1 MTHILS
7 GAFRPVLIALAVLA
21 LMPHTSAKAET
32 AGTAH
37 SHHHAATDHQNG
49 NTDFYAPVMETM
61 HQNMSIPPTGDAD
74 VDFMRGMIPHHQ
86 GAIDMA
92 VIVLEHGNDPEVRKL
107 AEDVIKAQKDE
118 IAFMR
123 AWLEKRGY

>member
-7 GAFRPVLIALAVLA
+7 GAFRPALIALVVLA
-21 LMPHTSAKAET
+21 LMPHTPAKAET

-37 SHHHAATDHQNG
+37 NHHHAAPDHQNG
-49 NTDFYAPVMETM
+49 NTDFYASVMEMM
-61 HQNMSIPPTGDAD
+61 HQNMNILPTGDAD

-92 VIVLEHGNDPEVRKL
+92 VIVLEHGSDPEVRKL

-123 AWLEKRGY
+123 AWLEKRSY